1 MTATLVLAPE
11 DAVPGSP
18 TGQTFLLGLPLVRRA
33 ALAAARAGF
42 DRVYVLGGEPGGGS
56 SREILEGVL
65 EGSGARLVSREAVD
79 LPPGRIVLLPDRI
92 AASPAWLRSVREA
105 SVEPERVHRIGGGAI
120 VETRDP
126 APLARALAGAS
137 RLSAVLSAWG
147 SALPASATTVAVAAV
162 EPPLEVRTAAELADA
177 EDRLLQG
184 LVKTQ
189 DGILTRLISRKISL
203 AATRRLARTRITPN
217 AMTLV
222 CAALGLLG
230 AWSFA
235 SPAPTRQIAG
245 GVLFLLHSILDGC
258 DGELARLKFQESRL
272 GGVLDFWC
280 DNIVHVA
287 VFSAFAIAWT
297 TAAGESWPLLLGVLA
312 VSSTILSAGFIY
324 SYAMRPRKGGGPLL
338 TTVSPKHRSRLAGV
352 LDALARRDFIYFV
365 MVLALFGKAY
375 WFLAPV
381 AIGTPVFFAALL
393 VMAHGAGAARR
404 TSPAQ

>member
-11 DAVPGSP
+11 EAVPGSP
-18 TGQTFLLGLPLVRRA
+18 TGETFLLGLPLVRRA
-33 ALAAARAGF
+33 ALAATRAGF
-42 DRVYVLGGEPGGGS
+42 DRVYVLGGEPGGAS
-56 SREILEGVL
+56 SRILDGIL
-65 EGSGARLVSREAVD
+65 EGSGARLVSRDAVE

-105 SVEPERVHRIGGGAI
+105 PVEPERVHRLGSGAI

-137 RLSAVLSAWG
+137 RLSAVLAAWG

-162 EPPLEVRTAAELADA
+162 APPLEVRTAAELADA

-184 LVKTQ
+184 LVKKQ

-222 CAALGLLG
+222 CATLGLLG

-235 SPAPTRQIAG
+235 SPAPARQIAG

-297 TAAGESWPLLLGVLA
+297 TATGESWPLLLGVLA

-338 TTVSPKHRSRLAGV
+338 TTVSPAHQSRLAGV
-352 LDALARRDFIYFV
+352 LDALTRRDFIYFV

-393 VMAHGAGAARR
+393 VMAHGAGAAARR

>member
-18 TGQTFLLGLPLVRRA
+18 TRETFLLGLPLVRRA

-42 DRVYVLGGEPGGGS
+42 DRVYVLGGEPGS
-56 SREILEGVL
+56 APSRATLEGLL
-65 EGSGARLVSREAVD
+65 EGTGARVVSGEAVD
-79 LPPGRIVLLPDRI
+79 LPAGRIVLLPDRI
-92 AASPAWLRSVREA
+92 AASPAGLRSVREIP
-105 SVEPERVHRIGGGAI
+105 VEPERVHRLGSGAI
-120 VETRDP
+120 VETRNP

-137 RLSAVLSAWG
+137 RLSSVLSDWAC
-147 SALPASATTVAVAAV
+147 ALPASVTPAAV
-162 EPPLEVRTAAELADA
+162 PPPLEVRTDAELAEA
-177 EDRLLQG
+177 EDRLLHG
-184 LVKTQ
+184 LVKKQ
-189 DGILTRLISRKISL
+189 DGLLTRLISRKISL

-217 AMTLV
+217 GMTLI

-338 TTVSPKHRSRLAGV
+338 TTVSPSHQSRLAGV
-352 LDALARRDFIYFV
+352 LDVLTRRDFIYFV

-375 WFLAPV
+375 WFLAPAAV
-381 AIGTPVFFAALL
+381 GTPVFFAALL
-393 VMAHGAGAARR
+393 VMAHGAGAAARR